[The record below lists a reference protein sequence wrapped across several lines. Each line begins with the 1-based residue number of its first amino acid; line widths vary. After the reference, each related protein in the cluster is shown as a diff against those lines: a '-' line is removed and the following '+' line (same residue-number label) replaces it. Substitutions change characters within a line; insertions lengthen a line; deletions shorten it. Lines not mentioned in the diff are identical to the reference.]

1 MADANS
7 KIMLVP
13 FKTRRRKQTASERRF
28 TFIENKVVY
37 DAPTPT
43 ASQSK
48 ASTVSLKRIDETV
61 NTRADLFKIVIA
73 ASVIIV
79 VQVALSLTLR

>member
-1 MADANS
+1 M
-7 KIMLVP
+7 P

-28 TFIENKVVY
+28 TFVESKVVY
-37 DAPTPT
+37 GGPTPV
-43 ASQSK
+43 ANQSK
-48 ASTVSLKRIDETV
+48 AVAVSGKRIDETV

-79 VQVALSLTLR
+79 VQVILSLTLR